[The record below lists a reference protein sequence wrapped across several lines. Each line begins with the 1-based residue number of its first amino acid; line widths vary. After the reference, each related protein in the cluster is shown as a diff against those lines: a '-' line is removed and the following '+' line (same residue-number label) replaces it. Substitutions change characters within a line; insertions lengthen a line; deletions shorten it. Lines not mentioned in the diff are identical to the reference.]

1 MILSRRRSARIA
13 ITLVLAGVVASGIV
27 ALRAPILRSVG
38 SMLVVA
44 EPLSSVDIIVITV
57 DGGAAAVLEAADL
70 VHAHLANRVAVFAD
84 PPDAVDREFIRR
96 GIPYEDRAAQ
106 SRRLLASLGIEN
118 VELIPSLD
126 SGTGAESR
134 LLPDWC
140 ANQHFRSVLVVTTS
154 DHSRRIRRVLHR
166 AMKGRATK
174 VIVRPTRYSPFDP
187 DRWWQT
193 RDGMRTGIVELQK
206 LLLDYVRHPIS

>member
-1 MILSRRRSARIA
+1 MILRGRRSARIA
-13 ITLVLAGVVASGIV
+13 VTLVLAGATAGGIFAV
-27 ALRAPILRSVG
+27 RAPILRSVG
-38 SMLVVA
+38 SMLVIS
-44 EPLSSVDIIVITV
+44 EPLSPVDVVVISV

-106 SRRLLASLGIEN
+106 SQRLLALLGVEN
-118 VELIPSLD
+118 VERIPRPA
-126 SGTGAESR
+126 SGTESEGR
-134 LLPDWC
+134 ILPDWC
-140 ANQHFRSVLVVTTS
+140 DDRHFRTVAVVTTP
-154 DHSRRIRRVLHR
+154 DHSRRMGRVLQR

-174 VIVRPTRYSPFDP
+174 VIVRPTRYSSFDP

-193 RDGMRTGIVELQK
+193 RSGMRTGIVELQK
-206 LLLDYVRHPIS
+206 LVLDFARHPIS